1 MAQPEKSAAAVHAKA
16 MLEAL
21 KEILKS
27 QNSGIPLTLLV
38 PELSLYL
45 YQSSHFTCTRALTL
59 LTICYALVYLLCQV
73 TVVSLGFRVLGFRF

>member
-1 MAQPEKSAAAVHAKA
+1 MLGAMAQPEKSAAAVHAKA

-45 YQSSHFTCTRALTL
+45 YQSSHFTCTRALTV
-59 LTICYALVYLLCQV
+59 LVPEL
-73 TVVSLGFRVLGFRF
+73 SLYSLFAMLWYIYYVKSL

>member
-1 MAQPEKSAAAVHAKA
+1 MLGAMAQPEKSAAAVHAKA

-45 YQSSHFTCTRALTL
+45 IFAMLRY
-59 LTICYALVYLLCQV
+59 IYYVK
-73 TVVSLGFRVLGFRF
+73 SL

>member
-1 MAQPEKSAAAVHAKA
+1 MLGAMAQPEKSAAAVHAKA

-45 YQSSHFTCTRALTL
+45 IFAMLWY
-59 LTICYALVYLLCQV
+59 IYYVK
-73 TVVSLGFRVLGFRF
+73 SL

>member
-1 MAQPEKSAAAVHAKA
+1 MLGAMAQPEKSAAAVHAKA

-38 PELSLYL
+38 PELSLY
-45 YQSSHFTCTRALTL
+45 
-59 LTICYALVYLLCQV
+59 
-73 TVVSLGFRVLGFRF
+73 SLFAMLWYIYYVKSL

>member
-1 MAQPEKSAAAVHAKA
+1 MLGAMAQPEKSAAAVHAKA

-27 QNSGIPLTLLV
+27 QNSGIPLTFLV

-45 YQSSHFTCTRALTL
+45 LFAMLWY
-59 LTICYALVYLLCQV
+59 IYYVK
-73 TVVSLGFRVLGFRF
+73 SL